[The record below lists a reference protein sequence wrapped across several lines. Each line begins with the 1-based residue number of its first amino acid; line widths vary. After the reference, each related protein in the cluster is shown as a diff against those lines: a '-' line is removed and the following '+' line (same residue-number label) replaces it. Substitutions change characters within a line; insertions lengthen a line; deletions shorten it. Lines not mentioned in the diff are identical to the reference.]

1 MVYWSELIGTPV
13 YAGGKKAGHVED
25 MILNTEEKVIAGFL
39 LEKRNLD
46 LRRRYFPFYST
57 VETGKDKIIVKEP
70 YDIRI
75 LKKAQKRKM
84 VFAEDLIR
92 HSIFDNKG
100 EFVGRVADFCFD
112 PVNGIVREI
121 IVSNG
126 LLGDLWA
133 GRKKLPVLSQVE
145 FSEELI
151 QINQDAREE
160 IYGMNK
166 GIKSWLR
173 INIPPT

>member
-25 MILNTEEKVIAGFL
+25 MIFNTKEKVIAGFL

-46 LRRRYFPFYST
+46 LRRRYFPFYSIA
-57 VETGKDKIIVKEP
+57 ETRKDRILVKESS
-70 YDIRI
+70 DIKI
-75 LKKAQKRKM
+75 LKKEQRNKM

-92 HSIFDNKG
+92 HPIFDNKG
-100 EFVGRVADFCFD
+100 EFIGSVADFCFD
-112 PVNGIVREI
+112 PANGIVREI
-121 IVSNG
+121 TISNG

-133 GRKKLPVLSQVE
+133 GRKKLPVLSKVE
-145 FSEELI
+145 FSDEFI

-160 IYGMNK
+160 IYGMDK
-166 GIKSWLR
+166 GLKKWFG
-173 INIPPT
+173 INMTQT

>member
-13 YAGGKKAGHVED
+13 YAGEKKAGHVED

-46 LRRRYFPFYST
+46 LRRRYFPFYSIA
-57 VETGKDKIIVKEP
+57 ETRKDRILVKKP
-70 YDIRI
+70 SDIRV
-75 LKKAQKRKM
+75 LKNAQKCKM

-92 HSIFDNKG
+92 HSILDYKG
-100 EFVGRVADFCFD
+100 DFIGRVADFCFD
-112 PVNGIVREI
+112 PVNGIIREI
-121 IVSNG
+121 IISNG

-145 FSEELI
+145 FSDELI
-151 QINQDAREE
+151 RINQDAREE
-160 IYGMNK
+160 IYGMDK
-166 GIKSWLR
+166 GLKRWLR
-173 INIPPT
+173 INTPPT

>member
-1 MVYWSELIGTPV
+1 
-13 YAGGKKAGHVED
+13 
-25 MILNTEEKVIAGFL
+25 
-39 LEKRNLD
+39 
-46 LRRRYFPFYST
+46 
-57 VETGKDKIIVKEP
+57 
-70 YDIRI
+70 
-75 LKKAQKRKM
+75 M